1 MLQRRASVRAGA
13 PALKSKNRMAAG
25 APSSHF
31 RCCAW
36 CFASLVHFRP
46 GRSTS
51 PGTSIGSGP
60 VPTWMT
66 SNALRSPQQHFATD
80 QPARSGGPDSDT
92 TTAPVPRPSSAT
104 LLLYT
109 HPSSYTTSSSLHR
122 LVTALRSLS
131 SLTLSFISLA
141 CADVDTS
148 RHPKSFPRIAYRPR
162 AASPLFTVPNHRPT
176 HLSLPASS
184 YSCSAVH
191 CRDQLL
197 LHPSPYHRHLATV
210 YRRYTACGPSSDP
223 AAVFQRAPKR

>member
-36 CFASLVHFRP
+36 CFASLVQFRP

-148 RHPKSFPRIAYRPR
+148 RHPQKLPTNSVPPSSSIPVVHRAESPPDPSFS
-162 AASPLFTVPNHRPT
+162 ASFILFLLRGPLQG
-176 HLSLPASS
+176 PAVAPSEP
-184 YSCSAVH
+184 V
-191 CRDQLL
+191 
-197 LHPSPYHRHLATV
+197 PSPSCNRLPPLHRL
-210 YRRYTACGPSSDP
+210 RP
-223 AAVFQRAPKR
+223 